1 VKLCSWCDKTF
12 TPAVSYQIYCSSEC
26 REQATKEKI
35 IDRHKVL
42 RRKKRKDKIRMCS
55 GGCGTKLSVYND
67 ETLCNVCSI
76 NNKQVIK
83 KIKEIK
89 GLMHDY
95 EDNTK

>member
-1 VKLCSWCDKTF
+1 
-12 TPAVSYQIYCSSEC
+12 VSYQIYCSAEC

-42 RRKKRKDKIRMCS
+42 RRKKRLNKTRMCS
-55 GGCGTKLSVYND
+55 GGCGTKLSIYND
-67 ETLCNVCSI
+67 DTLCNVCSV
-76 NNKQVIK
+76 NNKQVVK
-83 KIKEIK
+83 KIKEIR

>member
-35 IDRHKVL
+35 VDRHKIL